1 MVSHVPIYINSP
13 TIPPTP
19 KPTHLISLPLVLL
32 LPPTL
37 LFLLHT
43 IRKDYHAFLA
53 LGPGGTPSTPTG
65 YLRIC
70 ILRLIA
76 LRNPFSPPSIP
87 STLSPKTGYFD
98 PCPPTS
104 PSYTSPSAPTS
115 QNNAR
120 DTPNQD
126 ETRPERT
133 KTHLPYRRGPPPLV
147 TGIAPQRQLTQRST
161 KLIYTRLAQAIEDL
175 VRANPKKYV
184 LGTSCFEKHSTGIFA
199 SPCTT
204 ATTAPS
210 ASSTSSPPT
219 PSMGGKHRRNTCNG
233 EICHSHP
240 IDGSLHLTLHP
251 ADVRVLI
258 ERGWGQRH
266 PLAWEEETSRR
277 WLCGTRFVP
286 AGFVMVYAPRD
297 EDEVRVVMEVVRAA
311 GWWVS
316 GES

>member
-1 MVSHVPIYINSP
+1 MDTPYSPPAQPPIYITNP

-19 KPTHLISLPLVLL
+19 KPTHLIPLPLILL
-32 LPPTL
+32 IPPTL
-37 LFLLHT
+37 LFLLHA
-43 IRKDYHAFLA
+43 IRKDYRAFLA

-70 ILRLIA
+70 ILRLVA

-87 STLSPKTGYFD
+87 KTLSPKTGYFD
-98 PCPPTS
+98 PCPPAI
-104 PSYTSPSAPTS
+104 PSSTAPSAPATQS
-115 QNNAR
+115 KNTDKDTNNHEGVKH
-120 DTPNQD
+120 PN
-126 ETRPERT
+126 RN
-133 KTHLPYRRGPPPLV
+133 KNHLPYRLGPPPLV
-147 TGIAPQRQLTQRST
+147 TGLAPQRQLTQRST
-161 KLIYTRLAQAIEDL
+161 AQIYTHLTHKIEEL
-175 VRANPKKYV
+175 VLANPQKYI

-199 SPCTT
+199 SSCTT
-204 ATTAPS
+204 T
-210 ASSTSSPPT
+210 T
-219 PSMGGKHRRNTCNG
+219 PSTPSVEEKHRRTTCNG

-266 PLAWEEETSRR
+266 PLAWEETARR

>member
-1 MVSHVPIYINSP
+1 MDTPYSPPAHVPIYMNSP

-19 KPTHLISLPLVLL
+19 KPTHLVSLPLILL

-37 LFLLHT
+37 LFLLHA
-43 IRKDYHAFLA
+43 IRKDYRAFLA

-70 ILRLIA
+70 ILRLVA

-104 PSYTSPSAPTS
+104 PSYTYPSTPTS
-115 QNNAR
+115 QNKAR
-120 DTPNQD
+120 DTNEHEIQ
-126 ETRPERT
+126 TPER
-133 KTHLPYRRGPPPLV
+133 KRSYYLPYRLGPPPLV

-161 KLIYTRLAQAIEDL
+161 KHIYKHLARAIEEL
-175 VRANPKKYV
+175 VQANPKEYV

-204 ATTAPS
+204 TTTTTPSAPS
-210 ASSTSSPPT
+210 T
-219 PSMGGKHRRNTCNG
+219 GGKHRRNTCNG